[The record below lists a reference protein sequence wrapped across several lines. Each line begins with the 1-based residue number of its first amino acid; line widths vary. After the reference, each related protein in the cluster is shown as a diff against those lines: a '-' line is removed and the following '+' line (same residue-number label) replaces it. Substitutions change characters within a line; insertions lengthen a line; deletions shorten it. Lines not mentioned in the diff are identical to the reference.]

1 MNDVAARIQEEVTKF
16 IEVLTRHEGKTMRVV
31 WNEPLSL
38 HRVRYETRR
47 FKEGG
52 DEITNRFS
60 PCRVSITSERVGK
73 KAAPPQLWLHAGEGG
88 KDLGRAVCRVP
99 DLKARSLQHGLQ
111 EPAIGVVLIAHMG
124 GKF

>member
-1 MNDVAARIQEEVTKF
+1 MNDVAARIQEEVTKI

-60 PCRVSITSERVGK
+60 PCRVSITSERVEK
-73 KAAPPQLWLHAGEGG
+73 KAAPP
-88 KDLGRAVCRVP
+88 
-99 DLKARSLQHGLQ
+99 
-111 EPAIGVVLIAHMG
+111 
-124 GKF
+124 